1 MSRITDAFRHKA
13 FIPFV
18 TAGDPNLA
26 TTKELIREIVA
37 NGADIVEI
45 GIPFSDPVAEGPAI
59 QKADER
65 ALANGIN
72 TDDIFGMVAELRTEI
87 ATPFVFMTYINP
99 VFVYGIDKF
108 MARCSEVGIDG
119 IIIPDVPFEEKH
131 LVQAACRKNGVTL
144 ISMVAP
150 SSAERIAMIA
160 KEAEGFLYV
169 VSSLGVTGVRSDI
182 TTDIGT
188 ILAEIR
194 KVSDIPCAVGFGIS
208 NAQQAKAMSEA
219 ADGVI
224 IGSAI
229 INIME
234 KYGEDS
240 PKPVGEFV
248 AGIVDA
254 IRGKVNNPLT

>member
-1 MSRITDAFRHKA
+1 MNKITAAFKHKA

-18 TAGDPNLA
+18 TAGDPDLE

-72 TDDIFGMVAELRTEI
+72 TDDIFQMVTELRTEI
-87 ATPFVFMTYINP
+87 DTPFVFMTYINP

-108 MARCSEVGIDG
+108 MARCKETGVDG
-119 IIIPDVPFEEKH
+119 IIIPDVPFEEKGFI
-131 LVQAACRKNGVTL
+131 QDACREHGITY

-182 TTDIGT
+182 TTDIGSM
-188 ILAEIR
+188 LAEIR
-194 KVSDIPCAVGFGIS
+194 KISDIPCAIGFGIS
-208 NAQQAKAMSEA
+208 NAQQAKAMSEVG
-219 ADGVI
+219 DGVI

-234 KYGEDS
+234 QYGKDS
-240 PKPVGEFV
+240 PKPVGAFV
-248 AGIVDA
+248 AEMVKA
-254 IRGKVNNPLT
+254 IRGGN

>member
-1 MSRITDAFRHKA
+1 MNKITAAFKHKA
-13 FIPFV
+13 FSPFI
-18 TAGDPNLA
+18 TAGDPDLE
-26 TTKELIREIVA
+26 TTKTIIREIVA

-72 TDDIFGMVAELRTEI
+72 TDDIFQMVTELRTEI
-87 ATPFVFMTYINP
+87 DTPFVFMTYINP

-108 MARCSEVGIDG
+108 MARCKETGVDG
-119 IIIPDVPFEEKH
+119 IIIPAVPF
-131 LVQAACRKNGVTL
+131 
-144 ISMVAP
+144 AP

-182 TTDIGT
+182 TTDIGS

-194 KVSDIPCAVGFGIS
+194 KISDIPCAIGFGIS
-208 NAQQAKAMSEA
+208 NAQQAKAMSEVG
-219 ADGVI
+219 DGVI

-234 KYGEDS
+234 QYGKDS
-240 PKPVGEFV
+240 PKPVGAFV
-248 AGIVDA
+248 AEMVGA
-254 IRGKVNNPLT
+254 IRSGN

>member
-1 MSRITDAFRHKA
+1 MSRLTDAFRYKA

-26 TTKELIREIVA
+26 TTKELIRELVA

-72 TDDIFGMVAELRTEI
+72 TDDIFRMVAELRTEI

-99 VFVYGIDKF
+99 VFVYGIDTF
-108 MARCSEVGIDG
+108 MARCNEVGIDG
-119 IIIPDVPFEEKH
+119 IIIPDVPFEEKN

-194 KVSDIPCAVGFGIS
+194 KISDIPCAIGFGIS
-208 NAQQAKAMSEA
+208 NAQQAKAMSEV

-234 KYGEDS
+234 KYGEES
-240 PKPVGEFV
+240 PKPVGAFA
-248 AGIVDA
+248 AGIVAA
-254 IRGKVNNPLT
+254 IRGEAKSARA